1 MPRHDE
7 LTEVLQQVYADL
19 GRGQQR
25 VARFILDDAR
35 SVAFLS
41 AGELAERA
49 GVHSAT
55 VVRLSQ
61 RLGYEGYPD
70 LQKDLRTKLSHYP
83 TFFQQMERT
92 GSTADVPT
100 LLAQSFARAR
110 RNLELAVRTVDV
122 ASLENLIEALGRCQR
137 VLVLG
142 MGVARPVV
150 SYLASCLR
158 ITGLEVHE
166 PVDSVEMAQQLAL
179 ANERDVVVVV
189 DFHRYYREVIRLAGA
204 AKDSGA
210 ALVAIT
216 DSPVS
221 DLAAY
226 ADHLLAVPSEGAA
239 PRTSLAPAMVL
250 VEAILALVTVHD
262 RSRAQHAMRRID
274 EMYER
279 TGVFTA
285 S

>member
-19 GRGQQR
+19 GRSQQR
-25 VARFILDDAR
+25 VARFILDDAT

-41 AGELAERA
+41 AGELAKRA
-49 GVHSAT
+49 GVHAAT

-61 RLGYEGYPD
+61 RLGYEGYPA
-70 LQKDLRTKLSHYP
+70 LQKDLRTKLSQYP
-83 TFFQQMERT
+83 TFLQQMERT
-92 GSTADVPT
+92 ESADAST
-100 LLAQSFARAR
+100 LLTQSFARAR

-122 ASLENLIEALGRCQR
+122 ASLENLVEALGRCQR
-137 VLVLG
+137 VVVLG

-166 PVDSVEMAQQLAL
+166 PVDSVGMAQQLAL
-179 ANERDVVVVV
+179 ADERDVVVVV
-189 DFHRYYREVIRLAGA
+189 DFHRYYREITRLAGA

-210 ALVAIT
+210 VVVAIT

-221 DLAAY
+221 DLVTY
-226 ADHLLAVPSEGAA
+226 ADHVLVVPSEGAA

-250 VEAILALVTVHD
+250 VEAVLALVTVRH
-262 RSRAQHAMRRID
+262 RSRAQRAMRQID
-274 EMYER
+274 EVYER
-279 TGVFTA
+279 TNVFTA

>member
-1 MPRHDE
+1 MPRPDE
-7 LTEVLQQVYADL
+7 LTEVLQRVYADL
-19 GRGQQR
+19 GRSQQR
-25 VARFILDDAR
+25 VARFILDDAT

-41 AGELAERA
+41 AGELAKRA
-49 GVHSAT
+49 GVHAAT

-61 RLGYEGYPD
+61 RLGYEGYPA
-70 LQKDLRTKLSHYP
+70 LQKDLRSKLSQYP
-83 TFFQQMERT
+83 TFLQQMERT
-92 GSTADVPT
+92 ESADAST
-100 LLAQSFARAR
+100 LLTQSFARAR

-122 ASLENLIEALGRCQR
+122 AALENLVEALGKCQR
-137 VLVLG
+137 VVVLG

-166 PVDSVEMAQQLAL
+166 PVDSVGMAQQLAL
-179 ANERDVVVVV
+179 ADERDVVVVV
-189 DFHRYYREVIRLAGA
+189 DFHRYYREITRLAGA

-210 ALVAIT
+210 LVVAIT

-221 DLAAY
+221 DLATY

-250 VEAILALVTVHD
+250 VEAVLALVTVQD
-262 RSRAQHAMRRID
+262 RSRAQRAMRRID
-274 EMYER
+274 EVYER
-279 TGVFTA
+279 TDVFTA

>member
-19 GRGQQR
+19 GRSQQR
-25 VARFILDDAR
+25 VARVILDDAT

-41 AGELAERA
+41 AGELAKRA
-49 GVHSAT
+49 GVHAAT

-61 RLGYEGYPD
+61 RLGYEGYPA
-70 LQKDLRTKLSHYP
+70 LQKDLRTKLSQYP
-83 TFFQQMERT
+83 TFLQQMERT
-92 GSTADVPT
+92 ESADAST
-100 LLAQSFARAR
+100 LLTQSFARAR

-122 ASLENLIEALGRCQR
+122 ASLENLVEALGRCQR
-137 VLVLG
+137 VVVLG

-166 PVDSVEMAQQLAL
+166 PVDSVGMAQQLAL
-179 ANERDVVVVV
+179 ADERDVVVVV
-189 DFHRYYREVIRLAGA
+189 DFHRYYREITRLAGA

-210 ALVAIT
+210 VVVAIT

-221 DLAAY
+221 DLVTY
-226 ADHLLAVPSEGAA
+226 ADHVLAVPSEGAA

-250 VEAILALVTVHD
+250 VEAVLALVTVRH
-262 RSRAQHAMRRID
+262 RSRAQRAMRQID
-274 EMYER
+274 EVYER
-279 TGVFTA
+279 TNVFTA

>member
-19 GRGQQR
+19 GRSQQR
-25 VARFILDDAR
+25 VARVILDDAT

-41 AGELAERA
+41 AGELAKRA
-49 GVHSAT
+49 GVHAAT

-61 RLGYEGYPD
+61 RLGYEGYPA
-70 LQKDLRTKLSHYP
+70 LQKDLRTKLSQYP
-83 TFFQQMERT
+83 TFLQQMERT
-92 GSTADVPT
+92 ESADAST
-100 LLAQSFARAR
+100 LLTQSFARAR

-122 ASLENLIEALGRCQR
+122 ASLENLVEALGRCQR
-137 VLVLG
+137 VVVLG

-166 PVDSVEMAQQLAL
+166 PVDSVGMAQQLAL
-179 ANERDVVVVV
+179 ADERDVVVVV
-189 DFHRYYREVIRLAGA
+189 DFHRYYREITRLAGA

-210 ALVAIT
+210 VVVAIT

-221 DLAAY
+221 DLVTY
-226 ADHLLAVPSEGAA
+226 ADHVLAVPSEGAA

-250 VEAILALVTVHD
+250 VEAVLALVTVRH
-262 RSRAQHAMRRID
+262 RSRAQRAMRQID
-274 EMYER
+274 EVYER
-279 TGVFTA
+279 TDVFTA

>member
-19 GRGQQR
+19 GRSQQR
-25 VARFILDDAR
+25 VARFILDDAT

-41 AGELAERA
+41 AGELAKRA
-49 GVHSAT
+49 GVHAAT

-61 RLGYEGYPD
+61 RLGYEGYPA
-70 LQKDLRTKLSHYP
+70 LQKDLRTKLSQYP
-83 TFFQQMERT
+83 TFLQQMERT
-92 GSTADVPT
+92 ESADAST
-100 LLAQSFARAR
+100 LLMQSFARAR

-122 ASLENLIEALGRCQR
+122 ASLENLVEALGRCQR
-137 VLVLG
+137 VVVLG

-166 PVDSVEMAQQLAL
+166 PVDSVGMAQQLAL
-179 ANERDVVVVV
+179 ADERDVVVVV
-189 DFHRYYREVIRLAGA
+189 DFHRYYREITRLAGA

-210 ALVAIT
+210 VVVAIT

-221 DLAAY
+221 DLVPY
-226 ADHLLAVPSEGAA
+226 ADHVLAVPSEGAA

-250 VEAILALVTVHD
+250 VEAVLALVTVRH
-262 RSRAQHAMRRID
+262 RSRAQRAMRQID
-274 EMYER
+274 EVYER
-279 TGVFTA
+279 TNVFTA

>member
-19 GRGQQR
+19 GRSQQR
-25 VARFILDDAR
+25 VARFILDDAT

-49 GVHSAT
+49 GVHAAT

-61 RLGYEGYPD
+61 RLGYDGYPA
-70 LQKDLRTKLSHYP
+70 LQKDLRTKLSQYP
-83 TFFQQMERT
+83 TFLQQMDRT
-92 GSTADVPT
+92 GSTADAST

-122 ASLENLIEALGRCQR
+122 ASLENMVEALGRCQR
-137 VLVLG
+137 VVVLG

-166 PVDSVEMAQQLAL
+166 PVDSVGMAQQLAL
-179 ANERDVVVVV
+179 TDERDVVVVV
-189 DFHRYYREVIRLAGA
+189 DFHRYYREVTRLAGA

-210 ALVAIT
+210 IVVAIT

-221 DLAAY
+221 DLATY

-250 VEAILALVTVHD
+250 VEAVLALVTVHD
-262 RSRAQHAMRRID
+262 RSRAQRAMRRID
-274 EMYER
+274 EVYER
-279 TGVFTA
+279 TSVFTA

>member
-19 GRGQQR
+19 GRSQQR
-25 VARFILDDAR
+25 VARFILDDAT
-35 SVAFLS
+35 SVVFLS
-41 AGELAERA
+41 AGELAKRA
-49 GVHSAT
+49 GVHAAT

-61 RLGYEGYPD
+61 RLGYEGYPA
-70 LQKDLRTKLSHYP
+70 LQKDLRTKLSQYP
-83 TFFQQMERT
+83 TFLQQMEHT
-92 GSTADVPT
+92 ESADAST
-100 LLAQSFARAR
+100 LLAQSFAHAR

-122 ASLENLIEALGRCQR
+122 ASLENLVEVLGRCRR
-137 VLVLG
+137 VVVLG

-158 ITGLEVHE
+158 ITGLEVHD
-166 PVDSVEMAQQLAL
+166 PVDSVGMAQQLAL
-179 ANERDVVVVV
+179 ADERDVVVVV
-189 DFHRYYREVIRLAGA
+189 DFHRYYREVTRLAGA

-210 ALVAIT
+210 VVVAIT

-221 DLAAY
+221 DLAPY

-250 VEAILALVTVHD
+250 VEAVLALVTVHH
-262 RSRAQHAMRRID
+262 RSRAQRAMQRID
-274 EMYER
+274 EVYER
-279 TGVFTA
+279 TNVFTA

>member
-1 MPRHDE
+1 MPRPDE
-7 LTEVLQQVYADL
+7 LTEVLQRVYADL
-19 GRGQQR
+19 GRSQQR
-25 VARFILDDAR
+25 VARFILDDAT

-41 AGELAERA
+41 AGELAKRA
-49 GVHSAT
+49 GVHAAT

-61 RLGYEGYPD
+61 RLGYEGYPA
-70 LQKDLRTKLSHYP
+70 LQKDLRSKLSQYP
-83 TFFQQMERT
+83 TFLQQMERT
-92 GSTADVPT
+92 ESADAST
-100 LLAQSFARAR
+100 LLTQSFARAR

-122 ASLENLIEALGRCQR
+122 AALENLVEALGKCQR
-137 VLVLG
+137 VVVLG

-166 PVDSVEMAQQLAL
+166 PVDSVGMAQQLAL
-179 ANERDVVVVV
+179 ADERDVVVVV
-189 DFHRYYREVIRLAGA
+189 DFHRYYREITRLAGA

-210 ALVAIT
+210 LVVAIT

-221 DLAAY
+221 DLATY

-250 VEAILALVTVHD
+250 VEAVLALVTVRH
-262 RSRAQHAMRRID
+262 RSRAQRAMRQID
-274 EMYER
+274 EVYER
-279 TGVFTA
+279 TNVFTA